1 MLLIPW
7 NVIFVIFSFGLWT
20 LWQHRNRVVFLSR
33 TPNQGIHSVVIT
45 RAAEYFFCHNQA
57 AVRPRLEKVIRWVR
71 PERGWFK
78 INTDGSSIGNPG
90 NAGGGVILRA
100 DNEAWIKAFSRNIGH
115 ITSLL
120 TEL

>member
-1 MLLIPW
+1 M
-7 NVIFVIFSFGLWT
+7 FQSK
-20 LWQHRNRVVFLSR
+20 
-33 TPNQGIHSVVIT
+33 TPNQAIHSVVIT
-45 RAAEYFFCHNQA
+45 RAADYFFCPHNQA
-57 AVRPRLEKVIRWVR
+57 AIRPRLEKVIRWVR

-90 NAGGGVILRA
+90 NAGGVILRA
-100 DNEAWIKAFSRNIGH
+100 DNEAWIKAFSRNIGR